1 MSFFSPPHIESS
13 ILPNTSL
20 TQAITVKYSNLDF
33 CFLLWLLVHWAPCLL
48 LDSVTSDIYHCRDR
62 PCQEHFG
69 FRQKTKIDALQ
80 KWSKG
85 RYVFD
90 YCLSPQPLKKKKKKI
105 LPFERITWIPWEAW
119 KHIRRLNRFPASLGP
134 AVCVSST
141 QATQFGP
148 RDWSE
153 DARRV

>member
-1 MSFFSPPHIESS
+1 MLCKAAVGAKHPCEASGSNKLFFSPHKESS

-33 CFLLWLLVHWAPCLL
+33 CFPLWLLAHWAPCLL

-62 PCQEHFG
+62 LCQEHFG

-80 KWSKG
+80 KWSKQSN
-85 RYVFD
+85 VFD
-90 YCLSPQPLKKKKKKI
+90 YCLSPQPLKKKI

-119 KHIRRLNRFPASLGP
+119 KHVKQIPGITRARC
-134 AVCVSST
+134 VC
-141 QATQFGP
+141 
-148 RDWSE
+148 E
-153 DARRV
+153 